1 MVASMRTLVAPGY
14 QAQATTNVEACV
26 MWKNIS
32 VSLLLQSARSDIV
45 DLRERIKRLEAQFTS
60 AAYTLE
66 AERERH
72 VIKIEA
78 LRGVRCL
85 LLSKIFSEI
94 EPGEVARCKGGG
106 KLQGG
111 EEDVHG

>member
-1 MVASMRTLVAPGY
+1 
-14 QAQATTNVEACV
+14 

-94 EPGEVARCKGGG
+94 EPVEGRRGG